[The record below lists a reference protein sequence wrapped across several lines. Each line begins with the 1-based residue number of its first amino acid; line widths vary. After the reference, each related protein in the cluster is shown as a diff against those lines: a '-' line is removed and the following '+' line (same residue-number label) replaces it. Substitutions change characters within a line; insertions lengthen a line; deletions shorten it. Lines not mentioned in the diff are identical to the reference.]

1 MNAGSEVADLVRLL
15 QGAVSLVAMRRSV
28 ATASD
33 VSDPLQFEHV
43 LRLLKEIRASLQSLS
58 CPKLSSY
65 DWPLHEPR
73 VGSWEDGCS
82 SHV

>member
-43 LRLLKEIRASLQSLS
+43 LRLAEGDQS
-58 CPKLSSY
+58 
-65 DWPLHEPR
+65 
-73 VGSWEDGCS
+73 
-82 SHV
+82 